1 MKNYIETKGI
11 KKNMI
16 VYTTPKGGI
25 ISVVPEMGSLVSFTI
40 LQTIEGGSPVGSK
53 GSVSLNTLPGLDK
66 LIQAELDRRETEFL
80 SKYTGIDELLT
91 IINDHAKS
99 YESMQ
104 RMMENESQMTFKAAP
119 KISVED
125 AKKTYPLAAA
135 YLNLLTIANAD
146 PSSQIG
152 FIKRKAGEKAF
163 IKVEDGTDIITA
175 LTEAK
180 KEIEESKET
189 NYD

>member
-1 MKNYIETKGI
+1 MKNYIEKKGI
-11 KKNMI
+11 KKKMI

-25 ISVVPEMGSLVSFTI
+25 ISVVPEMGSLVSITI

-125 AKKTYPLAAA
+125 TKKTYPLAAA
-135 YLNLLTIANAD
+135 YLNLLTISNAD

-163 IKVEDGTDIITA
+163 IKVEDGTNIITA

-180 KEIEESKET
+180 KEIEESKHT

>member
-1 MKNYIETKGI
+1 MKNYIEKKGI
-11 KKNMI
+11 KKKMI

-25 ISVVPEMGSLVSFTI
+25 ISVVPEMGSLVSITI

-125 AKKTYPLAAA
+125 TKKTYPLAAA

>member
-1 MKNYIETKGI
+1 MKNYIEKKGI

-16 VYTTPKGGI
+16 VYTTPKDGI
-25 ISVVPEMGSLVSFTI
+25 ISVVPEIGSIVSITV
-40 LQTIEGGSPVGSK
+40 LQAIEGGSPVGSK
-53 GSVSLNTLPGLDK
+53 GSVSLSALPGLDK

-80 SKYTGIDELLT
+80 SKYPGIDELLT

-104 RMMENESQMTFKAAP
+104 RMMESESRMTFKAAP
-119 KISVED
+119 TISIED
-125 AKKTYPLAAA
+125 AKKEYPLAAA
-135 YLNLLTIANAD
+135 YLNLLTITNAD

-152 FIKRKAGEKAF
+152 FIRRKAGEKAF
-163 IKVEDGTDIITA
+163 MKIEEGADIITA

-180 KEIEESKET
+180 KEIEESKEI

>member
-1 MKNYIETKGI
+1 MKNYIEKKGI
-11 KKNMI
+11 KKKMI

-25 ISVVPEMGSLVSFTI
+25 ISVVPEMGSLVSITI

-104 RMMENESQMTFKAAP
+104 RMMENESQMTFKTAP

-135 YLNLLTIANAD
+135 YLNLLTISNAD